1 MTTIIILF
9 ALLVL
14 LVGVSCCL
22 ARMLRG
28 PSPFDRVLAF
38 EAIALN
44 FVGLTVLVSI
54 LLDTNAYIDVVLV
67 VALLGFLGTVSIA
80 AYLEGT
86 LVDS

>member
-1 MTTIIILF
+1 M
-9 ALLVL
+9 LVVL
-14 LVGVSCCL
+14 AGVFCCL
-22 ARMLRG
+22 GRMLRG